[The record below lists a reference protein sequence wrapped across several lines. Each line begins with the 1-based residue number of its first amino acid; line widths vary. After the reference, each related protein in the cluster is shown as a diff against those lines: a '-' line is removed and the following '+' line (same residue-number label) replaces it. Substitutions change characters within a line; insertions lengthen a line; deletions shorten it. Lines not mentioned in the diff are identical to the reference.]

1 MNRIIATGKGG
12 VGKTTIISTLCR
24 LLARDGYR
32 ILVFD
37 TDPSMNL
44 AMTLGIPFDRIS
56 TLAEDKAEIRKEMDG
71 ENTTH
76 SHGTNVDKIIRE
88 HSAYNVDDI
97 RVVIMGTIPSGG
109 SGCLCS
115 SISLVK
121 LMVESLQ
128 QFPRGY
134 DFVVVDSQAGPE
146 ILGRGL
152 ATSFEYNLVV
162 TEATPKSMEVTRQV
176 LKLGKDL
183 NITKTMLVVNKVE
196 GDHDLQIVRKE
207 LGEASADMVTICND
221 ESVKRSDREATSLLD
236 EYPGS
241 PAVADIKRLKDSIIA
256 SMQKAG

>member
-1 MNRIIATGKGG
+1 MIRIIATGKGG
-12 VGKTTIISTLCR
+12 VGKTTIVSTLCR
-24 LLARDGYR
+24 LLAQDGYKV
-32 ILVFD
+32 LVFD

-56 TLAEDKAEIRKEMDG
+56 TLAEDKIDISKEMG
-71 ENTTH
+71 EHN
-76 SHGTNVDKIIRE
+76 HGVNVDKIIRE
-88 HSAYNVDDI
+88 HSAYNVDDV
-97 RVVIMGTIPSGG
+97 RVVIMGTIPAGG

-121 LMVESLQ
+121 VMIESLQ

-152 ATSFEYNLVV
+152 ASSFEFNLVV

-183 NITKTMLVVNKVE
+183 KIDRTLLIVNKVE
-196 GDHDLQIVRKE
+196 SGKDLEIVGRE
-207 LGEASADMVTICND
+207 LGEAAADPVTIRYD
-221 ESVKRSDREATSLLD
+221 EAVKESDRNATSLLD
-236 EYPGS
+236 DCPDS
-241 PAVADIKRLKDSIIA
+241 VAVTDIRKIMDTMVALVPKRD
-256 SMQKAG
+256 